1 MVNEISSLVLK
12 ESAGRVAL
20 TNLESFPRLAGF
32 SLGKAAN
39 MEKNLGKGDRAA
51 RGLAVVGLLTCSI
64 FSPLP
69 LLVRVP
75 AFGVLAVY
83 LLYTVLSGT
92 CLGYALLGKST
103 CPAQARR

>member
-1 MVNEISSLVLK
+1 MQ
-12 ESAGRVAL
+12 
-20 TNLESFPRLAGF
+20 
-32 SLGKAAN
+32 
-39 MEKNLGKGDRAA
+39 KNLGRSDRGARAVAA
-51 RGLAVVGLLTCSI
+51 LALLACTL

-69 LLVRVP
+69 LQLRVP

-103 CPAQARR
+103 CPTPGQR